1 MEKTDKKQ
9 IVFQLSPVTI
19 FIVAFFLIPIIILLV
34 YSFWRIDNS
43 QLIKEFTIVNY
54 INVLKNALYMKVLLR
69 SVVIGFLVSMLGII
83 ISYLLAYGVVF
94 KLTKLRDLIIFL
106 IIISLLSNYLV
117 RIYAW
122 RTILGSKGV
131 INTLL
136 IYLGIIKEPISALLF
151 NNVSVFIALLHILIP
166 FIILPIYSALLNI
179 DPTLLEAARDLGAN
193 PVRTFFKVTLPLS
206 TPGLKAAFIFSFIIA
221 SGDYIIPQMLG
232 GTSGLMIGRVIA
244 DQFGLV
250 YNWGEGSALVFILI
264 LTDLLLFGLF
274 NLLLTKRSLRRR
286 EIEIKG

>member
-1 MEKTDKKQ
+1 MDKTDKKQ
-9 IVFQLSPVTI
+9 VVFQLSPVTLFI
-19 FIVAFFLIPIIILLV
+19 IVFFIVPVFILLI

-43 QLIKEFTIVNY
+43 QLIKEFTIINY

-136 IYLGIIKEPISALLF
+136 IYMGIIKEPISALLF
-151 NNVSVFIALLHILIP
+151 NNFSVIIALLHILIP

-179 DPTLLEAARDLGAN
+179 DPTLLEASQGFGRQ
-193 PVRTFFKVTLPLS
+193 PCTYFFQSYTCL
-206 TPGLKAAFIFSFIIA
+206 
-221 SGDYIIPQMLG
+221 
-232 GTSGLMIGRVIA
+232 
-244 DQFGLV
+244 
-250 YNWGEGSALVFILI
+250 
-264 LTDLLLFGLF
+264 
-274 NLLLTKRSLRRR
+274 
-286 EIEIKG
+286 